1 MEDCFSSSLF
11 HFIRVPSVL
20 PQASR
25 TIIARTYTWNE
36 IFSRS
41 SRANSREPTRKRC
54 FHFRFSCYYLLM
66 RDLNAA
72 MEVLIAEPKTVV
84 DAILES
90 IPLVCVFTVYPEG
103 YVDFSKNPAASGTD
117 GKQILNLIDRNRGNG
132 ARLHGIASLDRERD
146 GYVVCGFVFPRNYLL
161 FKSRVLSKII
171 NDIFFHVNSFYI
183 QSLLLNWC

>member
-11 HFIRVPSVL
+11 HFVRVPSVL
-20 PQASR
+20 PPSVQDDYCAYMYLER
-25 TIIARTYTWNE
+25 NF
-36 IFSRS
+36 FSRS
-41 SRANSREPTRKRC
+41 GRANSREPTRKRC

-72 MEVLIAEPKTVV
+72 MEALIAEPKTLV
-84 DAILES
+84 DTILES

-146 GYVVCGFVFPRNYLL
+146 GYVVCGFAFPRNYLL
-161 FKSRVLSKII
+161 FANLQ
-171 NDIFFHVNSFYI
+171 I
-183 QSLLLNWC
+183 QSIK